1 MAKRQDDIEVTEE
14 NFGDLLVASLTE
26 ARAVARGEAD
36 PARRVRRRLTARGTT
51 VQPPRAY
58 EARTIQGIRER
69 MGLSQAVFAR
79 VLNASSDT
87 VKAWEQGK
95 RQPDGMALALL
106 EVAERHPDVLLE
118 RVSEQPVRGTG
129 KAATG

>member
-1 MAKRQDDIEVTEE
+1 MAKHEDGIEVTEE
-14 NFGDLLVASLTE
+14 DFGELLIQGLTE
-26 ARAVARGEAD
+26 ALAVARGEAE
-36 PARRVRRRLTARGTT
+36 PTRRRRTARVTT

-58 EARTIQGIRER
+58 GAQKIQQIRER

-95 RQPDGMALALL
+95 RQPDGMALVLL
-106 EVAERHPDVLLE
+106 EVAERHPAVLME
-118 RVSEQPVRGTG
+118 RVREKRG
-129 KAATG
+129 KDAA